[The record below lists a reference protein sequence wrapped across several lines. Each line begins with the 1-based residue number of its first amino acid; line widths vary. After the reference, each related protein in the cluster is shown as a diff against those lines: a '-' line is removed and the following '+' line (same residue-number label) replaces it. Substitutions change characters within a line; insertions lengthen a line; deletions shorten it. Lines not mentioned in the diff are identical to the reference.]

1 MYSRYSKNMLASRLL
16 SIPML
21 LQTRGRMSATALA
34 EEFGVSARTIHRD
47 VDQLSAAGIPVYAD
61 RGRNGGFQLLEGY
74 RTELTGLTQS
84 EAETMFLAG
93 LPGPAEQ
100 LGLADILSTAW
111 LKLTAALPAHVQPR
125 AQRIAARFHLDPA
138 AWFRSADPVP
148 CLQIVAR
155 AVWNERMLDL
165 RYRRSGEA
173 EARPRKVAPLGLV
186 LKGGIWYLIA
196 RHEKS
201 IRTYRTGNIH
211 DAEVCEESF
220 IRPKDFDLASHWA
233 KAARDYEAGV
243 YHAHADVRLS
253 PKGMLLLE
261 LLGPHLS
268 EAASRTTGKP
278 DRAGWLR
285 CTLPL
290 ESFDFGVR
298 ELMRLG
304 DEVEVIGPAALRG
317 QMAATAKRIAK
328 VHAARTAI

>member
-1 MYSRYSKNMLASRLL
+1 MLASRLL
-16 SIPML
+16 SVLML

-34 EEFGVSARTIHRD
+34 EEFGVSVRTIHRD

-74 RTELTGLTQS
+74 RTELTGLTES

-138 AWFRSADPVP
+138 AWFRSADPLP
-148 CLQIVAR
+148 CLQIIAR
-155 AVWNERMLDL
+155 AVWSERMLKL
-165 RYRRSGEA
+165 RYRRAGEA

-196 RHEKS
+196 QHEKS
-201 IRTYRTGNIH
+201 IRTYRAGNIQ
-211 DAEVCEESF
+211 DAEVCDESF
-220 IRPKDFDLASHWA
+220 MRPKAFDLGLYWA
-233 KAARDYEAGV
+233 KAAREYEAGV
-243 YHAHADVRLS
+243 YHEHADVRLS

-261 LLGPHLS
+261 LLGPHVT
-268 EAASRTTGKP
+268 EAASRTAGKP
-278 DRAGWLR
+278 DRHGWQR

-290 ESFDFGVR
+290 ESVDFGVR

-304 DEVEVIGPAALRG
+304 DEVEVIGPAALRE
-317 QMAATAKRIAK
+317 QMSATAKRIAK
-328 VHAARTAI
+328 AHRPARKTSRRSSLD